1 MNQLGKKAG
10 VNQATISRVF
20 IGGTT
25 LSIGIALFFVED
37 LRREA
42 PSTKLNRP
50 KSCNTRLLR
59 RLRAGP

>member
-20 IGGTT
+20 IGG
-25 LSIGIALFFVED
+25 IALFFVED

-42 PSTKLNRP
+42 PSTKLIRP